1 MSNSFITP
9 SWVLKDVARVLVN
22 NLKFA
27 ANVDRS
33 YDDKFR
39 VGGAKV
45 GYTVSA
51 RLPQRFRT
59 TKGQAFQ
66 AQAINDSTVPVTL
79 TDQANIGT
87 SWSTADATM
96 IVEDVRKR
104 YVNPAAEQLANTID
118 YDGLTRSYIDVYNS
132 VGTPGTV
139 PTSNETYLNA
149 GVLLSNGACPEDGR
163 VAVLPPAFM
172 AKIANANIALFGPRP
187 TIDGAFRKGQFAND
201 ALAIE
206 KWFQDQNVAT
216 HTTGTFTA
224 STPLVFGASQT
235 GSSLATDGWAS
246 GASTLKQGD
255 IFTIGGVYSI
265 NPQSYASTG
274 QLQQFVVTADISD
287 TTGSMTI
294 PISPSIITSGQ
305 LQTVSNSPANDAVIT
320 VLGATSASAGTLA
333 TTISRQG
340 LVYHPEAFIL
350 AMADLDDDLDGAK
363 VERVNSKKLNV
374 SLRYVRQYSAMTDQ
388 KAARIDCIYGYKTF
402 RPELA
407 CRVWG

>member
-33 YDDKFR
+33 YDDKFKA
-39 VGGAKV
+39 GGAKV

-66 AQAINDSTVPVTL
+66 GQAINDATVPVTL

-118 YDGLTRSYIDVYNS
+118 YDGLTRCYVEVYNS
-132 VGTPGTV
+132 VGTPGTA
-139 PTSNETYLNA
+139 PTANETYFDA
-149 GVLLSNGACPEDGR
+149 GVLLSNGACPVDGR
-163 VAVLPPAFM
+163 VAVLSPKHM
-172 AKIANANIALFGPRP
+172 ARIANANVALFGPRP
-187 TIDGAFRKGQFAND
+187 VIDKALRKGIFASD
-201 ALAIE
+201 VLGIDE
-206 KWFQDQNVAT
+206 WFQDQNVAT
-216 HTTGTFTA
+216 HTSGTFTA
-224 STPLVFGASQT
+224 STPLVNGASQT
-235 GSSLATDGWAS
+235 GSSIITDGWAS
-246 GASTLKQGD
+246 GASTLKKGD
-255 IFTIGGVYSI
+255 IFTMGGVYSI
-265 NPQSYASTG
+265 NPQSYASTT

-287 TTGSMTI
+287 TTGAMTI
-294 PISPSIITSGQ
+294 GISPSIITSGQ

-320 VLGATSASAGTLA
+320 VLGATSPSAGTL
-333 TTISRQG
+333 TTTLSRQS

-388 KAARIDCIYGYKTF
+388 KAARIDCIYGYKVF

-407 CRVWG
+407 CRVQG